1 MLSFAPMKSTQTP
14 QLINSSEQL
23 VDLCQQLSNCQWMAL
38 DTEFMREKTYSPQFC
53 LLQIATSDCVACI
66 DPLTIESLDPLLD
79 LIYQPDIVKIFHASR
94 QDLEIFFNLRGSIPA
109 PIFDTQIAAPLLG
122 HADQI
127 GYANLVKA
135 LLNIDLPKT
144 HSRTDWSHR
153 PLSPEQLTYAADDVI
168 YLAQVYRL
176 MCEQLTKLSRLEW
189 LENDFDAL
197 TQNSLYENDPKQAW
211 LRIRSAWKLKGD
223 SLSSLQLLAE
233 WRETQAQ
240 NSNRPRNWILKDDA
254 LFDIARQHPDS
265 VEKLK
270 RIRGIPEQTVRRHGE
285 AILGLLDAATKRA
298 PIPAKTPSKAS
309 KKSAEKEALLDILMS
324 VTRIY
329 AGQEKINPTTLA
341 SRKELEKLLSEPNES
356 VLLNGWRKSVIGE
369 KLLHFLD
376 GSQSL
381 SVKNNKV
388 ILEKTK

>member
-1 MLSFAPMKSTQTP
+1 MLFFCPMKTIQTP
-14 QLINSSEQL
+14 LLINSNEQL
-23 VDLCQQLSNCQWMAL
+23 ATLCQQLANSQWLAL

-53 LLQIATSDCVACI
+53 LLQIATTDCVACI
-66 DPLTIESLDPLLD
+66 DPLEIESLDPLLD
-79 LIYQPDIVKIFHASR
+79 LIYRTDIVKIFHASR
-94 QDLEIFFNLRGSIPA
+94 QDLEIFFNLRGAIPA

-135 LLNIDLPKT
+135 LLNIELPKT

-168 YLAQVYRL
+168 YLAQIYKA
-176 MCEQLTKLSRLEW
+176 MSEQLTKLGRLEW
-189 LENDFDAL
+189 LENDFEAL
-197 TQNSLYENDPKQAW
+197 TQNSLYENSPELAW
-211 LRIRSAWKLKGD
+211 NRIRSAWKLKGD

-240 NSNRPRNWILKDDA
+240 KSNRPRNWILKDDA
-254 LFDIARQHPDS
+254 LFDIARQRPDS
-265 VEKLK
+265 IDKLK
-270 RIRGIPEQTVRRHGE
+270 RVRGIPEQTVRRQGE
-285 AILGLLDAATKRA
+285 AILDLLDAATKRA
-298 PIPAKTPSKAS
+298 PIPAKTPQKTS

-329 AGQEKINPTTLA
+329 AEQEKINPTTLA
-341 SRKELEKLLSEPNES
+341 SRKELERLLNQPNES
-356 VLLNGWRKSVIGE
+356 TLLNGWRKSIIGE